1 LPVDDPYQD
10 ANGNWHGGFTGKVT
24 YTIELPENGR
34 SMPCTMEVLD
44 ETNTTYGYVNMYKT
58 KQSLYPG
65 RITVYVNGVRLCPED
80 FQVLDNYTLTIDSGN
95 SNALIGN
102 WKNFPD
108 ETVQENCQEY
118 KLHHKIADLVL
129 VEVRQDDRQEQ
140 TIQLEG
146 HPIFEINT
154 EVYDIDDS
162 ILEAA
167 DEIMIFADGLYFG
180 PKDLDGYIKNPLR
193 RTISITN
200 DEILSTINTDEEFR
214 LLDTHE
220 DDRINYVH
228 KRDGKEYEQ
237 YNAKLTLEWR

>member
-1 LPVDDPYQD
+1 
-10 ANGNWHGGFTGKVT
+10 
-24 YTIELPENGR
+24 
-34 SMPCTMEVLD
+34 
-44 ETNTTYGYVNMYKT
+44 
-58 KQSLYPG
+58 
-65 RITVYVNGVRLCPED
+65 
-80 FQVLDNYTLTIDSGN
+80 
-95 SNALIGN
+95 
-102 WKNFPD
+102 
-108 ETVQENCQEY
+108 
-118 KLHHKIADLVL
+118 VL

-154 EVYDIDDS
+154 DVYDIDDS